1 MISNFKL
8 WMVNGCKRIS
18 YSGCNII
25 SFLIDS
31 DNMGIHFDNSGDA
44 KKCPELNS
52 YSMVLNFPL
61 GNLCHKMVQPFQTY
75 ESHISIIAEIQ
86 INSNL

>member
-31 DNMGIHFDNSGDA
+31 DNMDIHFDNSGDA

-52 YSMVLNFPL
+52 YSMVLNFSQGYQLSKFTRNRVALTTGYDVVDFEDVTP
-61 GNLCHKMVQPFQTY
+61 V
-75 ESHISIIAEIQ
+75 
-86 INSNL
+86 